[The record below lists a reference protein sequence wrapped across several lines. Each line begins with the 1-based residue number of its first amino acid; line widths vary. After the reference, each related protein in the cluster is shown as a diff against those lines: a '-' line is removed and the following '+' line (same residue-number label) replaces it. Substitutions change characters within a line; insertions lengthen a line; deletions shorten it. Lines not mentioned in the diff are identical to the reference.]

1 VEPDDEFSDAWMIKT
16 DSAGTEEWSEHFG
29 GNLMD
34 CGSCVRR
41 TGDGGYILCGVTET
55 SPGYYDAYLVKTNQL
70 GEAEWSKKYGKG
82 DEWDRAKCVVESPGG
97 GYTLVGRTQ
106 SYGAGDWDVW
116 LIKTDEQGNELWTD
130 FRRTFGGTSWDE
142 GQCVQPTR
150 DGGYIIA
157 GMTRSST
164 YGAIW
169 EDAWL
174 IKTDASGQ
182 EEWNKNL
189 GGEAFDFGYSV
200 VQTDDGGYA
209 LVGESNSFSGGMNV
223 YLTYYKP

>member
-1 VEPDDEFSDAWMIKT
+1 
-16 DSAGTEEWSEHFG
+16 
-29 GNLMD
+29 
-34 CGSCVRR
+34 
-41 TGDGGYILCGVTET
+41 
-55 SPGYYDAYLVKTNQL
+55 
-70 GEAEWSKKYGKG
+70 
-82 DEWDRAKCVVESPGG
+82 
-97 GYTLVGRTQ
+97 
-106 SYGAGDWDVW
+106 
-116 LIKTDEQGNELWTD
+116 
-130 FRRTFGGTSWDE
+130 
-142 GQCVQPTR
+142 VQPTR

-189 GGEAFDFGYSV
+189 GGEAFDFGYSG